1 MKIATI
7 GYLHGSGG
15 AERQIILLSNELSQ
29 RGHEVHLVVLNENKA
44 PYQISSSVIVHD
56 LTTEE
61 GIGKFRLVRRFL
73 ALRKTLKLVKP
84 DITINYN
91 LQGAYFSLL
100 IGRNFCGKIL
110 YSERGDPYDS
120 EYSGILGMIRDFTC
134 KHIDAFVFQSEG
146 ARNFFHLSSK
156 QRAIVIHNSV
166 TVPQEKYPIP
176 DSRDNRIVT
185 VGRLHPQK
193 NPWLLIDA
201 FALIANKHPEIKL
214 EFYGDGQLKNE
225 IQTKINSLGLSDRI
239 HLNASRKDI
248 FDCIRTAR
256 LFVLSSDFEGM
267 PNALMEAMSLGLPCI
282 STDCHPGG
290 ARTLIDDGINGYIV
304 PVRDPQAMAKKI
316 DYILNHPIES
326 ERIAIKA
333 RHLGKTHTNE
343 IIFNKWETFL
353 KSLL

>member
-146 ARNFFHLSSK
+146 ARNFSIYH
-156 QRAIVIHNSV
+156 Q
-166 TVPQEKYPIP
+166 
-176 DSRDNRIVT
+176 SRE
-185 VGRLHPQK
+185 
-193 NPWLLIDA
+193 LL
-201 FALIANKHPEIKL
+201 
-214 EFYGDGQLKNE
+214 
-225 IQTKINSLGLSDRI
+225 
-239 HLNASRKDI
+239 
-248 FDCIRTAR
+248 
-256 LFVLSSDFEGM
+256 
-267 PNALMEAMSLGLPCI
+267 
-282 STDCHPGG
+282 
-290 ARTLIDDGINGYIV
+290 
-304 PVRDPQAMAKKI
+304 
-316 DYILNHPIES
+316 
-326 ERIAIKA
+326 
-333 RHLGKTHTNE
+333 
-343 IIFNKWETFL
+343 
-353 KSLL
+353 